1 MSYFCPAWAVNLRRG
16 QGHIHSSG
24 GVCCCVWVSCDTV
37 LACLPRWILQK
48 MHPHLQWLSYLIWS
62 WSHVLRWLRFSCYSL
77 EILCPENCCRAV
89 KAVQFPYLGS
99 CFCKDVSGYA
109 TQYSSI
115 HILSCLSSE
124 TETTEW
130 QREANSTMFFS
141 VKPLLKFPG
150 QLISFPPCSAIA
162 TSIFPKT
169 SSLLYL
175 PAAKLLS
182 AVCL

>member
-1 MSYFCPAWAVNLRRG
+1 MDPAEDASSFAMAILFNLQLITCPQMTLLFLLQLGDLMSRKLL
-16 QGHIHSSG
+16 QGSESCSVSIPWLLFLQRCIW
-24 GVCCCVWVSCDTV
+24 VCYT
-37 LACLPRWILQK
+37 IQQ
-48 MHPHLQWLSYLIWS
+48 HPH
-62 WSHVLRWLRFSCYSL
+62 SL
-77 EILCPENCCRAV
+77 LPFKRDKPQNGRGRQIA
-89 KAVQFPYLGS
+89 Q
-99 CFCKDVSGYA
+99 CF
-109 TQYSSI
+109 
-115 HILSCLSSE
+115 
-124 TETTEW
+124 
-130 QREANSTMFFS
+130 FFS